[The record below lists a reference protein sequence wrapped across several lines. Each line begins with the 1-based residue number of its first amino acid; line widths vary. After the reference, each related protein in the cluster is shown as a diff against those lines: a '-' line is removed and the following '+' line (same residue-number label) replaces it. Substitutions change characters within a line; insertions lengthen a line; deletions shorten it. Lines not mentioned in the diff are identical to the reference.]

1 MYRLNYILIKIQ
13 KWGDTMNFSSSVM
26 TGMGISLGNLEVVT
40 DYLYA
45 NSDMYEPELTE
56 IKTTISH
63 KPCRPSIKVKPI
75 KPKVSTQSIIKK
87 FSLIP
92 NNTIKNIDNDEVLDA
107 TGVSVIQTEDFDFS
121 FDDLKTKKEEREEST
136 MLANDLLNR
145 LNNIQQK
152 STEEESKYIDLDE
165 SEDIIIDESEDI
177 DIGETE
183 DNNLDESEVYD
194 ISLDDV
200 KSLDD
205 EEEDDLDIDDIDDI
219 EEEDELGIDDVE
231 EEDELGI
238 DDIEEEDELGIDD
251 IEEEDELGIDDIEF
265 DEEDDIDDIEFDEE
279 DDIDTE
285 EEEDEE
291 EDDEEDDDL
300 DLKKLAEKARKKQL
314 EEEQAKQKKLEEE
327 RQKQLEKKIQL
338 EEEEEKEDEFDGLD
352 DYFGDTEEEEDDEE
366 DNDIDID
373 LDDNFIDLDLDEED
387 EIGYDIEEDESLA
400 KDNKVIQNNK
410 VAEQIKSTNTQQ
422 NNNTQTVQSKG
433 PSEMELKMMEQI
445 KQLEARNQQM
455 EEQLQRLSKVNTQ
468 TTASSV
474 VNKDFKEKSKVKDV
488 HKKHIEKV
496 DVTESKPQ
504 TDYERYSSMQID
516 SLFNEVREFM
526 VGLGVEHSTIDIS
539 KLVQKFGQLNIKKLI
554 DKSYIIKIG
563 KGVTIGR

>member
-1 MYRLNYILIKIQ
+1 
-13 KWGDTMNFSSSVM
+13 MNFSSSVM

-75 KPKVSTQSIIKK
+75 KPKISTQSIIKK

-92 NNTIKNIDNDEVLDA
+92 NNNIKNIDNDEVLDTA
-107 TGVSVIQTEDFDFS
+107 NVSVIQSEDFDFS

-136 MLANDLLNR
+136 MMANDLLSR
-145 LNNIQQK
+145 LNSTQQ
-152 STEEESKYIDLDE
+152 ESIEVGDGSDYIDLDD

-177 DIGETE
+177 SIDEIEDTSVDELENNDDFGLDDIGIDDE
-183 DNNLDESEVYD
+183 DSYEE
-194 ISLDDV
+194 
-200 KSLDD
+200 
-205 EEEDDLDIDDIDDI
+205 EEEDDF
-219 EEEDELGIDDVE
+219 
-231 EEDELGI
+231 GI
-238 DDIEEEDELGIDD
+238 DDIELDDEEDIDA
-251 IEEEDELGIDDIEF
+251 EEEDEDD
-265 DEEDDIDDIEFDEE
+265 EDD
-279 DDIDTE
+279 
-285 EEEDEE
+285 
-291 EDDEEDDDL
+291 EDDDL
-300 DLKKLAEKARKKQL
+300 DLEKLAEKAEAKRKQL
-314 EEEQAKQKKLEEE
+314 EEEQARQKRLEEDRQRQIE
-327 RQKQLEKKIQL
+327 EEKQKQLEMDTK
-338 EEEEEKEDEFDGLD
+338 EEDEDEFDGLD
-352 DYFGDTEEEEDDEE
+352 DYFGDTEEE

-422 NNNTQTVQSKG
+422 NNNTQTIQSKG

>member
-107 TGVSVIQTEDFDFS
+107 TGVSVIQTEDFDF

-205 EEEDDLDIDDIDDI
+205 EEEDDLDIDDI
-219 EEEDELGIDDVE
+219 ED
-231 EEDELGI
+231 
-238 DDIEEEDELGIDD
+238 EDELGIDD

-265 DEEDDIDDIEFDEE
+265 DEEDDIDTE
-279 DDIDTE
+279 E

-300 DLKKLAEKARKKQL
+300 DLEKLAEKARKKQL
-314 EEEQAKQKKLEEE
+314 EEEQAKQRKLEEE

-338 EEEEEKEDEFDGLD
+338 EEDEEEEDEFDGLD